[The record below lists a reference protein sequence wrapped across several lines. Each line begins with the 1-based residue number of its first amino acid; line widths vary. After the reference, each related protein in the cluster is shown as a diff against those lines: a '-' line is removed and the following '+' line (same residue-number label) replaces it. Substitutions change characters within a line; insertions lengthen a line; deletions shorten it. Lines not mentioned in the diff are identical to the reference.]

1 MTGCLKD
8 PSITHNMVPADKNK
22 KTPGNLGNAF
32 NNSVYRFFKL
42 KEIFQHSFR
51 AVTRL
56 ANVLVA
62 FCAEKHL
69 CFNMSTP
76 KHTLLQPL
84 THTLLFIWKELKAG
98 MDFEY
103 IIFFLKQMIGLFSQ
117 HVLIQAVTEIGSW
130 PPEVFSWSYCMTL
143 KNSQLFD

>member
-1 MTGCLKD
+1 MAGCLKD
-8 PSITHNMVPADKNK
+8 PSITYNMAPADQNK

-32 NNSVYRFFKL
+32 NNSVYMFFKL
-42 KEIFQHSFR
+42 EEIFQHSFR

-69 CFNMSTP
+69 RFNMSTP

-103 IIFFLKQMIGLFSQ
+103 IIFFSKTNDWSVFTTCPDTGCHGNRKLTPRSIF
-117 HVLIQAVTEIGSW
+117 LILLHD
-130 PPEVFSWSYCMTL
+130 F
-143 KNSQLFD
+143 KK